1 MEAEIISVGTELLL
15 GQIPNTNA
23 QYLGEKLATLGIGLH
38 HIITV
43 GDNAGRL
50 KLALEAAWQRADI
63 IILTGGLGPTQD
75 DITKETVADF
85 LHLDLVLDQPSL
97 ETIRCFF
104 AKRGHHMTAN
114 NVKQALLPKGSVALP
129 NPNGTAPG
137 VWLEYDGKIIIIL
150 PGPPFE
156 LQPMWE
162 HHVMPRLAKILGGK
176 HTVIRSRIVKIY
188 GIGESAAEERVKD
201 LVTSS
206 NPTLASYAKA
216 TEIQFR
222 LTAKAET
229 EEEADKLLCS
239 LEEKLH
245 ARLGEYIFAYDEET
259 MQEIVGQLLTKHNLT
274 LAVAESC
281 TGGLVSHWLTNIP
294 GSSTYFQGGVVS
306 YSNQLKEQLLQVP
319 IEMLREHGAVSQ
331 EVAEAMA
338 TGIKRL
344 AQVDLGAA
352 VTGIAGPSGGTP
364 EKPVGLVYIA
374 VADQTGVYS
383 RRYEWHGIRE
393 IIKQRAA
400 QALLNLIRQRILQ
413 IDI

>member
-15 GQIPNTNA
+15 GQIANTNA
-23 QYLGEKLATLGIGLH
+23 QYLGDKLATLGIGLH

-50 KLALEAAWQRADI
+50 KSALEAAWQRANI
-63 IILTGGLGPTQD
+63 VILTGGLGPTQD

-85 LHLDLVLDQPSL
+85 LHLKLILHQPSL
-97 ETIRCFF
+97 EAIRCFF
-104 AKRGHHMTAN
+104 AKRGHPMTN
-114 NVKQALLPKGSVALP
+114 NNIKQALLPEGGEALP
-129 NPNGTAPG
+129 NPTGTAPG
-137 VWLEYDGKIIIIL
+137 VWLEHDNKIIIIL

-162 HHVMPRLAKILGGK
+162 HHVLPRLTKILGEK
-176 HTVIRSRIVKIY
+176 HTVIKSRIVKTY

-201 LVTSS
+201 LVMCS

-222 LTAKAET
+222 LTAKAAT
-229 EEEADKLLCS
+229 EQEAADLLCS
-239 LEEKLH
+239 LEGKLSS
-245 ARLGEYIFAYDEET
+245 RLGEYIFAHDEET
-259 MQEIVGQLLTKHNLT
+259 MQEIVGKLLTERHRT

-281 TGGLVSHWLTNIP
+281 TGGLVANWLTNVP

-319 IEMLREHGAVSQ
+319 AETLRKHGAVSQ

-338 TGIKRL
+338 VGIRRL
-344 AQVDLGAA
+344 AQVDFGAA
-352 VTGIAGPSGGTP
+352 TTGIAGPSGGTP

-374 VADQTGVYS
+374 VADSAGVDC
-383 RRYEWHGIRE
+383 RRYEWRGTRE

-400 QALLNLIRQRILQ
+400 QAVLNLIRQRILKTNL
-413 IDI
+413 